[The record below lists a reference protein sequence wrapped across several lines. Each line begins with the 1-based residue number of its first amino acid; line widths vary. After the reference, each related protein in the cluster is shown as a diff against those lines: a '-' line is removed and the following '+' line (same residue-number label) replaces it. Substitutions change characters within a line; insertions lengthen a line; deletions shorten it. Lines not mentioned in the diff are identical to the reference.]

1 MLKIREELFSANHV
15 FVLSISQNIRK
26 ATLSM
31 DLEGVGIIL
40 KSSVDFQAHYG
51 ETIFHGLDKTY

>member
-1 MLKIREELFSANHV
+1 MLKIREELFAVDHL

-31 DLEGVGIIL
+31 DLEGAGIIL
-40 KSSVDFQAHYG
+40 KSSVAFQAHYG
-51 ETIFHGLDKTY
+51 ETILSWPG